1 MTAMIISKEEM
12 EDIIETDKYLKES
25 GLLNKGD
32 SKTITIEA
40 KEQKAGFIDTL
51 MATLGASLLGNV
63 LVDKGVIKAHNGII
77 RAGQGF

>member
-32 SKTITIEA
+32 SKTIKIEA

-51 MATLGASLLGNV
+51 MATLGASLLGNL
-63 LVDKGVIKAHNGII
+63 LVDKGVIKAHKGII

>member
-32 SKTITIEA
+32 SKTIEIEA

-63 LVDKGVIKAHNGII
+63 LVDKGGIKAHNRII

>member
-1 MTAMIISKEEM
+1 
-12 EDIIETDKYLKES
+12 
-25 GLLNKGD
+25 
-32 SKTITIEA
+32 
-40 KEQKAGFIDTL
+40 